1 MFLGAIS
8 TNEPPKVGDEI
19 YVENEIIGQIVN
31 FYEKDKEFY
40 RILFEIRIEKANL
53 DVMLR
58 DIKIEI
64 DK

>member
-1 MFLGAIS
+1 MSSVVHCSLAIFA
-8 TNEPPKVGDEI
+8 NRNA
-19 YVENEIIGQIVN
+19 NEIIGQIVN